1 MEFSRSHSPLLLA
14 LFFICLSILSNLFTS
29 AEADLISDFALAQ
42 NPQFCINSLR
52 SDRRSGSADLKGLGQ
67 IAIDLTTRSAKSTK
81 TLVDSLKQHA
91 TDTRLKGIYD
101 SCSENY
107 GDSIDDLGEATS
119 LLKSGDYLG
128 VNLRASAALDG
139 ADTCDDNFKD
149 AKLVE
154 PRNLADASQNVQ
166 NLCEIILIIA
176 NRLGG
181 NI

>member
-1 MEFSRSHSPLLLA
+1 MEFSRSHSSSLLA

-29 AEADLISDFALAQ
+29 AEADLISDVCTASK
-42 NPQFCINSLR
+42 NPQFCANSLR
-52 SDRRSGSADLKGLGQ
+52 SDPRSRRADLKGLGQ
-67 IAIDLTTRSAKSTK
+67 IAIDLATKSAKSTK
-81 TLVDSLKQHA
+81 TLVDSLKQNA

-128 VNLRASAALDG
+128 VNLRASAALDD

-149 AKLVE
+149 AKLGTT
-154 PRNLADASQNVQ
+154 NLADASQNVQ
-166 NLCEIILIIA
+166 NLCDIILVIA
-176 NRLGG
+176 NRLRG

>member
-29 AEADLISDFALAQ
+29 AEADLINDVCSGSK

-52 SDRRSGSADLKGLGQ
+52 SDPRSGSADLKGLGQ
-67 IAIDLTTRSAKSTK
+67 IAIDLTTRSTKSTK
-81 TLVDSLKQHA
+81 SLVDSLKQHA

-107 GDSIDDLGEATS
+107 GYSIYDLGEAAS

-128 VNLRASAALDG
+128 VNLRASAALDD

-149 AKLVE
+149 AKLGTTKSC
-154 PRNLADASQNVQ
+154 R
-166 NLCEIILIIA
+166 C
-176 NRLGG
+176 
-181 NI
+181 